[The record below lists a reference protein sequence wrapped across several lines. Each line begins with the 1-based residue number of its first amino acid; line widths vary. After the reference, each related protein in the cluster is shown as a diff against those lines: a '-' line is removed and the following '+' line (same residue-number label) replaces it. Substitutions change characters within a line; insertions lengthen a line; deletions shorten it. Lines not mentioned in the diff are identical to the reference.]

1 MFLLPIVFALSL
13 IGYFLVNFV
22 VDAQKLLQNPK
33 NKPQQTQIA
42 QKSTITVPK
51 ITLES
56 IFQKANDL
64 RDLSSEKLVT
74 LIATG
79 DVIPARGVNWA
90 VVSKKDFTYP
100 FLETADYLK
109 KGDITLINLE
119 APLIENCP
127 LLSSGFTFCG
137 DKRHVEGLLFAGV
150 DVVNLANNHIGNF
163 GTSGI
168 SQTKTLL
175 DQNSI
180 LWSGFGNLAI
190 KEKGGTKFGFIG
202 YNGVGPKINRE
213 QVTKEVS
220 ESKQKVDVLIISIHW
235 GDEYVAIPQKA
246 PGVAPDDPIEI
257 GHLLIDS
264 GADLVIG
271 NHPHWVQGVEF
282 YKPKGSPNGSAKEK
296 LITYAH
302 GNFIFDQTWSDETQE
317 GVVGTYTFYGKQLV
331 NVSYLP
337 IVVDKSY
344 QPRFAVGERA
354 TKIIKQMKDSSLE
367 LSKK

>member
-1 MFLLPIVFALSL
+1 MLPLIFVLLLT
-13 IGYFLVNFV
+13 GYFLVNFAL
-22 VDAQKLLQNPK
+22 DAQKLLQNPK
-33 NKPQQTQIA
+33 SKSKQTKIV
-42 QKSTITVPK
+42 QKKTIFVPK
-51 ITLES
+51 VTLDS

-64 RDLSSEKLVT
+64 SDLSSEKLVT
-74 LIATG
+74 LITTG
-79 DVIPARGVNWA
+79 DVIPARGVNWT
-90 VVSKKDFTYP
+90 VVSKKDFAYP
-100 FLETADYLK
+100 FRETADYLN

-137 DKRHVEGLLFAGV
+137 DKRHVEGLIFAGV
-150 DVVNLANNHIGNF
+150 DVINLANNHIGNF

-190 KEKGGTKFGFIG
+190 KEIKGTKFGFLG
-202 YNGVGPKINRE
+202 YNGVGQKINRE

-246 PGVAPDDPIEI
+246 PGVAPDDPIEV

-271 NHPHWVQGVEF
+271 NHPHWIQGVEF
-282 YKPKGSPNGSAKEK
+282 YKPKGLPNTSDQDK

-302 GNFIFDQTWSDETQE
+302 GNFIFDQTWSEETQE
-317 GVVGTYTFYGKQLV
+317 GVIGTYTFYNKQLV
-331 NVSYLP
+331 NVGYLP
-337 IVVDKSY
+337 IVVDKNY
-344 QPRFAVGERA
+344 QPRFVEGERA
-354 TKIIKQMKDSSLE
+354 NKIITQMKDSSLE
-367 LSKK
+367 LNKK